1 VILAIDT
8 STMLC
13 RIALVDGDRH
23 IDEEWEAGR
32 QLADQLIGHL
42 REFLAAHDAS
52 WSDISSLIIF
62 KGPGSFTGLRI
73 GLTVMNTMAET
84 LDVPIVGVTGEN
96 WVNEGRRRL
105 ESGENDRLVMPLYGR
120 EANITKPRK

>member
-1 VILAIDT
+1 MILAIDT
-8 STMLC
+8 STMAC
-13 RIALVDGDRH
+13 RITLIDGDRRLE
-23 IDEEWEAGR
+23 EEWEVGR

-42 REFLAAHDAS
+42 REFLTAHDAS
-52 WSDISSLIIF
+52 WSDISSIIIF

-84 LDVPIVGVTGEN
+84 LDVPIVGVSGEN